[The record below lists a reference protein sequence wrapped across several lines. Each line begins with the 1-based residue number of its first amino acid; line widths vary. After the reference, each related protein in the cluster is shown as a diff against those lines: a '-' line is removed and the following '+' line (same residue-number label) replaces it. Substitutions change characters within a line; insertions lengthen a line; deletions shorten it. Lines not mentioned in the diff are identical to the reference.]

1 MAQYALLVA
10 EGSSYAAGI
19 FGTPVHALCILANTI
34 KILAQALYYG
44 VDMIFT
50 LNPTYLVL
58 YPLRK
63 FILYVPLSTLGMV
76 L

>member
-19 FGTPVHALCILANTI
+19 FGIPAHALCILANTI
-34 KILAQALYYG
+34 KILAQALYMG

-50 LNPTYLVL
+50 LNPSYLVI

>member
-19 FGTPVHALCILANTI
+19 FGIPVHALCILANTI
-34 KILAQALYYG
+34 YILVQAIYYG
-44 VDMIFT
+44 VDMISTF
-50 LNPTYLVL
+50 NPTDFII

-63 FILYVPLSTLGMV
+63 FIIYVPLSTLGMV
-76 L
+76 F

>member
-10 EGSSYAAGI
+10 EGGSYGAGI
-19 FGTPVHALCILANTI
+19 FGIPVHAVCILANTI

-44 VDMIFT
+44 VDMVFT
-50 LNPTYLVL
+50 LNPTYLVI

-63 FILYVPLSTLGMV
+63 FILYVPLSTIGMV

>member
-1 MAQYALLVA
+1 MAQYALLVT

-19 FGTPVHALCILANTI
+19 FGIPVHAFCILANTI

-50 LNPTYLVL
+50 LNPTYLVI

-63 FILYVPLSTLGMV
+63 FVLYVPLSTLGMV